1 MRRFYLLL
9 AADLLV
15 VASPMSAQ
23 TPATHPKLGSTFTVP
38 VLADLPTGGSLY
50 SILDTMPAEVISD
63 RIDTGGLF
71 TGESARV
78 GSHGSSWTQTMFRL
92 GDVDITNPDG
102 SGTPMLVP
110 GLLAWNQ
117 VEITTGLMPI
127 EVNAPGMAVSLTPR
141 MPSAS
146 WMGTV
151 QFMGAGPSLLARQAN
166 TIPPAIAHQQSWYD
180 GSVLVSG
187 PLVPNRVGIV
197 FAGSFTSSTRLEREP
212 STLLDAQAVSMF
224 THVVVTPNP
233 SDSVRVV
240 AWADRNAF
248 PYANRIA
255 FAQPLA
261 SETADA
267 AHGQVTWERRM
278 TNAAVAAV
286 FGSFG
291 RRRQTNT
298 LQPSSILVVE
308 RLRDGPVPELINP
321 MNGSTR
327 TWSLGARM
335 ASAPLAFFNRPHAL
349 RGGAVWSAG
358 DVTAR
363 STFSGRIG
371 ELVAGVPARIWQYSS
386 SGAESTWANTLLA
399 VYVADTFQIH
409 PRLTLD
415 AGIRFE
421 ALHGSADGSASRIA
435 WQNWLP
441 RGSLRWELTSYA
453 KIAAVAGFA
462 RYGDRLPLE
471 TFAYGDPKAPVASI
485 YRWNA
490 TGDDPELRSAGPLV
504 ARVGPGTGGDDGFSA
519 IDSNIVRPY
528 MDEFIAGFESRPRAG
543 TVIRLAGLARREK
556 RVLGVL
562 DVGAPESAYAVT
574 LMTDP
579 GEDHA
584 AGQLLPVYNRLPS
597 TFGSD
602 RYFLTNPPD
611 NEATFVGLELTMQA
625 TFDRFF
631 LLAGA
636 TAGRSE
642 GLSAN
647 VGFRANENDH
657 GVLGEV
663 FVDPNSRTYAQG
675 RVFSERGYTI
685 KAAGVWTLPWDVR
698 LGYAARYQDGQHFAR
713 VVIVPDLNQG
723 TAQIRAFRNGKTR
736 FTFTATLD
744 GRLQKSFTVGRQR
757 LAILFDAYNI
767 LNKATEV
774 EEFSVTGPESRLTSA
789 VQPPRAVHLGLR
801 LTF

>member
-1 MRRFYLLL
+1 MMS
-9 AADLLV
+9 
-15 VASPMSAQ
+15 SPVWAQ
-23 TPATHPKLGSTFTVP
+23 TPPDTPTLGSTFTAP

-92 GDVDITNPDG
+92 GDADITNPDG

-110 GLLAWNQ
+110 GLLAWDH
-117 VEITTGLMPI
+117 VDITTGLMPI
-127 EVNAPGMAVSLTPR
+127 EVNAPGMAVSLAPR
-141 MPSAS
+141 TPSAT
-146 WMGTV
+146 WIGTV
-151 QFMGAGPSLLARQAN
+151 QFLGSGPSLLARQA
-166 TIPPAIAHQQSWYD
+166 TTMPPAIARQHSWHD
-180 GSVLVSG
+180 GSVFVSG

-197 FAGSFTSSTRLEREP
+197 LTGSFTNSTRFEREAF
-212 STLLDAQAVSMF
+212 TLLDSRAVSAF
-224 THVVVTPNP
+224 THVVFTPNP
-233 SDSVRVV
+233 YDSLRVV
-240 AWADRNAF
+240 AWADRATF
-248 PYANRIA
+248 PYGNRMA

-261 SETADA
+261 SETTEAVHA
-267 AHGQVTWERRM
+267 QATWDRHMSSE
-278 TNAAVAAV
+278 AVAAV

-291 RRRQTNT
+291 RRRQTHD
-298 LQPSSILVVE
+298 LQSSSLLIVE
-308 RLRDGPVPELINP
+308 RLRDGPVPELLNP
-321 MNGSTR
+321 MNGSEQ

-335 ASAPLAFFNRPHAL
+335 KSARVTLLNRPHTV

-371 ELVAGVPARIWQYSS
+371 ELVAGVPARVWQYSS
-386 SGAESTWANTLLA
+386 SGTASTWTNTLLA
-399 VYVADTFQIH
+399 AYAADTFQIH

-421 ALHGSADGSASRIA
+421 ALHGSADGSTSRIA
-435 WQNWLP
+435 WHNWLP
-441 RGSLRWELTSYA
+441 RGSVRWELTNYA
-453 KIAAVAGFA
+453 NIAAVAGFA
-462 RYGDRLPLE
+462 RYGDRLPLR
-471 TFAYGDPKAPVASI
+471 TFAYGDPAAPVASI

-490 TGDDPELRSAGPLV
+490 TGDDPQLRNVGPLV
-504 ARVGPGTGGDDGFSA
+504 ARVGPGTGGDDSFSA
-519 IDSNIVRPY
+519 IDPKIVRPY

-543 TVIRLAGLARREK
+543 TIVRLAALARREK
-556 RVLGVL
+556 QVLGVV

-574 LMTDP
+574 LLTDP
-579 GEDHA
+579 GDDHA
-584 AGQLLPVYNRLPS
+584 ARQLLPVYNRLAS
-597 TFGSD
+597 TFGRD
-602 RYFLTNPPD
+602 RYLLTNPPD
-611 NEATFVGLELTMQA
+611 NEATFVGVEFTLQA

-647 VGFRANENDH
+647 VGFRADENDH
-657 GVLGEV
+657 GVLGDT
-663 FVDPNSRTYAQG
+663 FIDPNSRTFAQG

-685 KAAGVWTLPWDVR
+685 KTAGIWTLPWDVR

-713 VVIVPDLNQG
+713 VVIVPGLNQG
-723 TAQIRAFRNGKTR
+723 TEQIRAFRNGATR

-744 GRLQKSFTVGRQR
+744 GRLQKSLAVGRQR

-767 LNKATEV
+767 LNTATEV